1 MAGRGELKLEDGL
14 SDRLLREARR
24 KLLVEELLLG
34 LGLPRVG
41 RRAVPEPRDVPAQHT
56 RGSSTRWRLQK
67 QIATCETHGG
77 GESRQ
82 SCEALR
88 ARNGNALLHV
98 LDVLLLGRVALHL
111 LDARVA
117 ARIDERVV
125 VAAVV
130 VESPEVVVQVHY
142 VGAHVV
148 QKVLRVAHHEQ

>member
-77 GESRQ
+77 GSLGNSVKHFAPATATHSFMFLMS
-82 SCEALR
+82 SCS
-88 ARNGNALLHV
+88 
-98 LDVLLLGRVALHL
+98 
-111 LDARVA
+111 
-117 ARIDERVV
+117 
-125 VAAVV
+125 AV
-130 VESPEVVVQVHY
+130 
-142 VGAHVV
+142 
-148 QKVLRVAHHEQ
+148 